1 MLLFSGIRNLL
12 ALRGDLPQQDE
23 NPIVYKYRALDMIRW
38 IVEQYGDYFT
48 IATSGQFWLLTQLNS
63 SSRREQTNARLSS
76 DIWSIS
82 IYSGFLFPALFVLS
96 SLIRRPFLSRLH
108 V

>member
-48 IATSGQFWLLTQLNS
+48 IATSGQFWLLIQLNLN
-63 SSRREQTNARLSS
+63 SRKGRTNGRLSS
-76 DIWSIS
+76 DI
-82 IYSGFLFPALFVLS
+82 
-96 SLIRRPFLSRLH
+96 
-108 V
+108 